1 MDNLVAK
8 RLAWLPLPPAGEGW
22 REGFRHFGICSWKMT
37 SCDVLAKASHL
48 FPLRGYNAIGC
59 RHSSEKTW
67 PGGLRSNTCHCRCGC
82 HDQVIPFGGQDHRFL
97 TLNHSMQRS
106 GRHSWYTHK
115 PTRTRPSEYDSSASS
130 SGTRAPKTPST
141 AALALSV
148 ALLVLGVV
156 AIGLMVGS
164 AGNGFFQHY
173 ADVLT
178 RLSHGL

>member
-1 MDNLVAK
+1 MVHPQTHEDPAERIRLVCVK
-8 RLAWLPLPPAGEGW
+8 FW
-22 REGFRHFGICSWKMT
+22 
-37 SCDVLAKASHL
+37 
-48 FPLRGYNAIGC
+48 NA
-59 RHSSEKTW
+59 R
-67 PGGLRSNTCHCRCGC
+67 
-82 HDQVIPFGGQDHRFL
+82 
-97 TLNHSMQRS
+97 
-106 GRHSWYTHK
+106 
-115 PTRTRPSEYDSSASS
+115 
-130 SGTRAPKTPST
+130 PKTPST